1 MTYRLYMTIE
11 MPGEY
16 TDKESAMD
24 AAVQELQDA
33 VTVFD
38 PTAHAL
44 AADKRARGRAIECR
58 VFEHGKA
65 LSGEQHAFII
75 DICDG
80 AI

>member
-11 MPGEY
+11 LPGAF
-16 TDKESAMD
+16 TDKEAARD
-24 AAVQELQDA
+24 AAVATLQNA

-38 PTAHAL
+38 TEARAMTWGTI
-44 AADKRARGRAIECR
+44 ARGDAIECR
-58 VFEHGKA
+58 VFEQGKA